1 MIAMNNKGIRVKVF
15 TTLLVAI
22 IVMLSGILLQV
33 YVGVK
38 NNLEDYFSRS
48 IQVKADFVNA
58 YMQEKQASAKAATLV
73 AGTSN
78 ILRNAFTEGNRQ
90 MAIEHGLRLMESY
103 GLDYLVITDNQ
114 ANVFIRAHSKDQFGD
129 NIGNQINIQKALR
142 GETSVGF
149 EDGTVVKFSIR
160 AGVPMRN
167 EDGEIIGAISLGYV
181 LGDERFVDEL
191 KRVQDVEA
199 TLFYG
204 DTRYQTTIVDEKGA
218 RIVGTRLGIPEIEN
232 TVLNQG
238 RIYFG
243 DSQIQGNPYLAA
255 YLPIRGASGN
265 ITGMLFIGLQVS
277 IINSMVMSISTAVL
291 VLMLI
296 LGVVAVGFIGYILN
310 TTIIKPINKLVT
322 ATDEF
327 AKGNLNIQ
335 IDHKSNDEMGTLSKS
350 LSQMAESLR
359 GMVEK
364 ITGISDSI
372 ASASLEMSSS
382 AQLLSDG
389 VNLQASSSEEIS
401 SSMEEMSSMIES
413 NSDNA
418 SQTTKLAKSAEV
430 GVRDGSEAT
439 RQTAGYMREISE
451 KISIIT
457 DIAFQT
463 NILALNAA
471 VEAARAGE
479 HGKGFA
485 VVAAEVRKLAER
497 SSLAADEI
505 VGVTTKGVHLS
516 EEAGE
521 VLAKLVPDIEKTSS
535 LIQEIAA
542 SSVEQTNGVE
552 QINNATQQLS
562 QVVQQNASSSE
573 ELASNSEELS
583 AMAEQLKEIMGFFK
597 I

>member
-1 MIAMNNKGIRVKVF
+1 MKNKGIRVKIYI
-15 TTLLVAI
+15 TLLASI
-22 IVMLSGILLQV
+22 ILMLGGILLQV
-33 YVGVK
+33 YVGVRS
-38 NNLEDYFSRS
+38 NLEDYFEHS
-48 IQVKADFVNA
+48 IEVKADYVDS
-58 YMQEKQASAKAATLV
+58 YIHEKQASAKAATIT

-78 ILRNAFTEGNRQ
+78 ILRNAFLNDDRQ
-90 MAIEHGLRLMESY
+90 MAIEHGLRLMESF

-114 ANVFIRAHSKDQFGD
+114 ANVFIRAHAKDQFGD
-129 NIGNQINIQKALR
+129 NIGNQLNIQKALK

-149 EDGTVVKFSIR
+149 EDGAVVKFSIR
-160 AGVPMRN
+160 AGVPLRN
-167 EDGEIIGAISLGYV
+167 EEGEIVGAISLGYV
-181 LGDERFVDEL
+181 LGDERFVDDL

-204 DTRYQTTIVDEKGA
+204 DTRYQTTIKDETGA
-218 RIVGTRLGIPEIEN
+218 RIVGTKLGIPEIEN
-232 TVLNQG
+232 TVLQRG
-238 RIYFG
+238 QTYYG
-243 DSQIQGNPYLAA
+243 ESMIQGIPYQSA
-255 YLPIRGASGN
+255 YLPISGASGE
-265 ITGMLFIGLQVS
+265 ITGMLFVGLQVS
-277 IINSMVMSISTAVL
+277 IINSMVTRISGAVL
-291 VLMLI
+291 LLMLI
-296 LGVVAVGFIGYILN
+296 LGVVAVGVIGYIIN
-310 TTIIKPINKLVT
+310 STIIKPINKLVI
-322 ATDEF
+322 ASDEF
-327 AKGNLNIQ
+327 AKGNLNIN
-335 IDHKSNDEMGTLSKS
+335 IDYKSNDEMGTLSNSISK
-350 LSQMAESLR
+350 MAESLKD
-359 GMVEK
+359 MVEK

-372 ASASLEMSSS
+372 ASASNEMSSS
-382 AQLLSDG
+382 AQMLSDG
-389 VNLQASSSEEIS
+389 VNMQASSSEEIS

-430 GVRDGSEAT
+430 GVQRGSEAT
-439 RQTAGYMREISE
+439 RETAGYMREISE

-505 VGVTTKGVHLS
+505 VGVTTKGVGLA
-516 EEAGE
+516 EEAGD
-521 VLAKLVPDIEKTSS
+521 VLAQLVPDIEKTSN

-583 AMAEQLKEIMGFFK
+583 AMAEQLKEIMSFFK
-597 I
+597 V

>member
-1 MIAMNNKGIRVKVF
+1 MKNWGIRAKVF
-15 TTLLVAI
+15 TTLLVAVF
-22 IVMLSGILLQV
+22 VMLGGILFQV

-48 IQVKADFVNA
+48 IELKADFVSN
-58 YMQEKQASAKAATLV
+58 YIQEKQASAKAATLV

-78 ILRNAFTEGNRQ
+78 ILRNAFIEGDRE
-90 MAIEHGLRLMESY
+90 MAIDHGLRLMESY

-114 ANVFIRAHSKDQFGD
+114 ANVFIRAHAKDQFGD

-142 GETSVGF
+142 GEASVGF
-149 EDGTVVKFSIR
+149 EDGAVVKFSIR
-160 AGVPMRN
+160 AGVPLRN
-167 EDGEIIGAISLGYV
+167 EEGEIIGAISLGYV

-191 KRVQDVEA
+191 KRVQDVEV

-204 DTRYQTTIVDEKGA
+204 DTKYQTTLLDEKGS

-232 TVLNQG
+232 TVLKQG

-243 DSQIQGNPYLAA
+243 ESQIQGEPYHAA
-255 YLPIRGASGN
+255 YIPIRGASGD

-296 LGVVAVGFIGYILN
+296 LGVIAVGFIGYILN
-310 TTIIKPINKLVT
+310 STVIKPISKLVT

-327 AKGNLNIQ
+327 AKGNLNIH
-335 IDHKSNDEMGTLSKS
+335 IDHKSNDEMGILSSS
-350 LSQMAESLR
+350 LSQMVESLR

-364 ITGISDSI
+364 IMGISDGI

-430 GVRDGSEAT
+430 GVRNGSEAT
-439 RQTAGYMREISE
+439 RQTAGYMRDISE

-497 SSLAADEI
+497 SSLAADDI
-505 VGVTTKGVHLS
+505 VGVTTKGVDLA

-573 ELASNSEELS
+573 ELASNSEELA

-597 I
+597 V